1 MTKENK
7 KGNKFILIAALVVV
21 AVILLLNS
29 IFVVQEGEFR
39 VVFRFGEAIRIHN
52 EPGLQL
58 KIPFIETESSLPKYQ
73 MIYDSAAT
81 PILTLDQKP
90 IIVDNY
96 TVWRINDVQQFLRA
110 LQTINSAEQRLDA
123 AVYNAVRRRLS
134 ATEYGDI
141 ISAETA
147 RGNLNDEIEREVSQA
162 MESGNTGI
170 EIIDVRIKRTDLPEE
185 NKESVYNRMISD
197 RRSIAASYLSQGD
210 EEARRVTSAADRT
223 ADIIIS
229 EADAQAKEIMAEGEQ
244 EAARIYNEAYGKD
257 PEFYKLYRTLESYK
271 ISFNGEPVIM
281 LPIDSPYAQL
291 LMGLDKQSQQSS
303 QSPATPDQDETEE

>member
-1 MTKENK
+1 MKK
-7 KGNKFILIAALVVV
+7 KGNKLFLLIGLLIVL
-21 AVILLLNS
+21 VILLANTL
-29 IFVVQEGEFR
+29 FVVHEGEFR
-39 VVFRFGEAIRIHN
+39 VVLRFGQAIRIHDA
-52 EPGLQL
+52 PGLQV
-58 KIPFIETESSLPKYQ
+58 KIPFVETMTTLPKYQ

-96 TVWRINDVQQFLRA
+96 TVWRINNVQQFLRS

-147 RGNLNDEIEREVSQA
+147 RGNLNDEIQQEVMFA

-185 NKESVYNRMISD
+185 NKQSVYNRMISD

-210 EEARRVTSAADRT
+210 EEARRITSAADRT
-223 ADIIIS
+223 ANIIIS
-229 EADAQAKEIMAEGEQ
+229 EADAEAKQIMAEGEQ
-244 EAARIYNEAYGKD
+244 EAARIYNEAYGAN
-257 PEFYKLYRTLESYK
+257 PAFYKLYRQLESYK
-271 ISFNGEPVIM
+271 ISMEGEPIIM
-281 LPIDSPYAQL
+281 LPIDSPYARL
-291 LMGLDKQSQQSS
+291 LMGLGE
-303 QSPATPDQDETEE
+303 QDEIITPEIPEPQD

>member
-1 MTKENK
+1 M
-7 KGNKFILIAALVVV
+7 KGNKLILVGALVFVV
-21 AVILLLNS
+21 AILLMNS
-29 IFVVQEGEFR
+29 LFVVHEGEFR
-39 VVFRFGEAIRIHN
+39 VVFRFGEAIRIYD

-58 KIPFIETESSLPKYQ
+58 KVPFVESSTSLPKYQ

-96 TVWRINDVQQFLRA
+96 TVWRISNVQMFLRS
-110 LQTINSAEQRLDA
+110 LQTINSAQQRLDA

-147 RGNLNDEIEREVSQA
+147 RGNLNDEIQQEVSLA
-162 MESGNTGI
+162 MTGGNTGI

-185 NKESVYNRMISD
+185 NKASVYNRMISD

-210 EEARRVTSAADRT
+210 EEALRITSAADRT
-223 ADIIIS
+223 ANIIIS
-229 EADAQAKEIMAEGEQ
+229 EADAQAKQIMAEGEQ
-244 EAARIYNEAYGKD
+244 EAARIFNEAYGAD
-257 PEFYKLYRTLESYK
+257 PDFYKFYRTLDSYK
-271 ISFNGEPVIM
+271 LSFMGETIIM
-281 LPIDSPYAQL
+281 LPIDSPYAEL
-291 LMGLDKQSQQSS
+291 LMGVSRQELQR
-303 QSPATPDQDETEE
+303 PDLLP